1 MIFSSV
7 IPVVRHKTCS
17 RPSVQGRQ
25 RGVLCHNRRCPQSFV
40 QDERGHV
47 ERNFPPCAIGRMRR
61 QRSRVGYA
69 LRPERRQNGH
79 GRMVLAVRGVAV
91 RADIELPVGFVVVAQ
106 AVAAHRGAVVGQADV
121 AFVATDVFH
130 TVEIAQMIPDHPCVR
145 THRADLAQQQDEEKE
160 HPAEFH
166 IVRFTLNQFAVAEF
180 FDPRRGVACGGRVV
194 DLVPFG
200 EQACRIVDGEFL
212 AREGVPQV
220 ECALVERNDL
230 GHVDS
235 QTALH
240 DDDVLAGHLPNL
252 VFFANFHRSILS

>member
-1 MIFSSV
+1 M
-7 IPVVRHKTCS
+7 RHKTCS

-106 AVAAHRGAVVGQADV
+106 AVGSAPRRCGGPGRRRIRGDRRVPHRGN
-121 AFVATDVFH
+121 
-130 TVEIAQMIPDHPCVR
+130 
-145 THRADLAQQQDEEKE
+145 RADDSRSSMRPYSPSRSG
-160 HPAEFH
+160 PAAGRGERTSGGVSYRALYVKSVCSRGVF
-166 IVRFTLNQFAVAEF
+166 RPT
-180 FDPRRGVACGGRVV
+180 PRRRV
-194 DLVPFG
+194 
-200 EQACRIVDGEFL
+200 R
-212 AREGVPQV
+212 
-220 ECALVERNDL
+220 
-230 GHVDS
+230 
-235 QTALH
+235 
-240 DDDVLAGHLPNL
+240 
-252 VFFANFHRSILS
+252 RSRRRPRTVR